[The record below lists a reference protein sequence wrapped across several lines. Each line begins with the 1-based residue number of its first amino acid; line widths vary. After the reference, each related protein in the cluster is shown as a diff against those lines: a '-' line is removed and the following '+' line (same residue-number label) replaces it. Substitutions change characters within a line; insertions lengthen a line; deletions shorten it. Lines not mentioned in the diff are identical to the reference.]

1 MKVEMISEPGV
12 LKLIFNLEDDD
23 RPEPSEKYRMGGNIV
38 TTKLPE
44 DLDIEN
50 IHPDLLAL
58 CCIMI
63 AEPFIGTKIYLPK
76 PVSKKFFE
84 GHSNVTSRYEI
95 GNVDENLRPWAPA
108 KNSVPG
114 LAFSGGVDSTAA
126 LALLPPT
133 TVPIF
138 LDRPLRGKSLYD
150 KDAVKKSC
158 QEISRLGYDVQIIE
172 CDLEYMRKPVGFPV
186 DVANAV
192 PAILMADYLNLDS
205 IAFGTIMESS
215 YGIGHK
221 SFRDYPN
228 GNHYTHLGGMFASA
242 GIPFNLPVAGISEIG
257 TSIIV
262 SKSPSGFVAQSC
274 MRGVWK
280 HPCLNC
286 WKCFRKQILDCA
298 ISGEELNHDKL
309 DNLFANREAL
319 RFVSAIPIKHENVL
333 TWATNRLKIDYQ
345 LFEHLKTRVEGHEKS
360 YDWMGKWFSKSI
372 DLVPAKYRGFVE
384 NKILTYLEKMDDE
397 EQRYLL
403 AWSMEDVI
411 TSSQTKINSQ
421 NLEQAMSD
429 HIKSHRQST

>member
-23 RPEPSEKYRMGGNIV
+23 RPSPSTKFRMGGNEV
-38 TTKLPE
+38 SVLLPP
-44 DLDIEN
+44 DFDPDS
-50 IHPDLLAL
+50 IHPDLLGL
-58 CCIMI
+58 CCILMC
-63 AEPFIGTKIYLPK
+63 EPFIGKKISLPK
-76 PVSKKFFE
+76 PVSKEFYK
-84 GHSNVTSRYEI
+84 GHSDVTSRYKI
-95 GNVDENLRPWAPA
+95 SNFDELLTPRKIKPDF
-108 KNSVPG
+108 VPG
-114 LAFSGGVDSTAA
+114 LAFSGGVDSTAV

-133 TVPIF
+133 TVPVF

-150 KDAVKKSC
+150 KDAAKKSC
-158 QEISRLGYDVQIIE
+158 QEISRLGYDVQIIQ
-172 CDLEYMRKPVGFPV
+172 CDLEYMRQPVGFPV

-298 ISGEELNHDKL
+298 ISGEELNHDSL
-309 DNLFANREAL
+309 ENLFANREAL

-333 TWATNRLKIDYQ
+333 TWATNRLNIDYQ
-345 LFEHLKTRVEGHEKS
+345 LFEHLKTRVEGHERS
-360 YDWMGKWFSKSI
+360 YDWMEKWFSKSI
-372 DLVPAKYRGFVE
+372 DLVPVKYRDYVE
-384 NKILTYLEKMDDE
+384 NKILTYIEKMDDDDE
-397 EQRYLL
+397 KKLL

-411 TSSQTKINSQ
+411 TSTQTQINSQ
-421 NLEQAMSD
+421 HLEQAMSD
-429 HIKSHRQST
+429 HIKSHR